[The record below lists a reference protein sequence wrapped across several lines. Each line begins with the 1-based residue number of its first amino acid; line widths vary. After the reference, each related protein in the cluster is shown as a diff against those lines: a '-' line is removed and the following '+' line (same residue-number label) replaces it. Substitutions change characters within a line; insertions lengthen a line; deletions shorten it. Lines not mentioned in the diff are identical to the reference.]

1 MEITQKT
8 RLHTYYHSCQMNFFL
23 KKYLTILVSWAIL
36 LTCPFILRGAL
47 LEVKYDLNLQFS
59 EPAHTIYGHEQVSIV
74 NNAQLPIDTVYFH
87 LSPNAFRSTK
97 SPFYQQS
104 ENLLDDPVKMSI
116 QSVTSNDSKCEYYND
131 ETLSMAVLLPTT
143 LPPGD
148 SVEIT
153 IDFTL
158 TIPRGNHIQCPTYSG
173 STTRLIRF
181 YPMVERLTNQGWT
194 PSKYNK
200 VEPSGS
206 FPFIHNFT
214 IQLPGHYNVISSLA
228 PLSVDSINKK
238 EKLHTFQPYRIK
250 ELAVV
255 FSASYSMRSFS
266 VQQIPIR
273 LLIPKSNE
281 RSYTR
286 PKTKIVYDV
295 IEDIL
300 NTYSQLIMDYPH
312 SQLSLTSAKI
322 PTGFTTSNLIILE
335 SRKYRNLS
343 SLDYGS
349 IYSLAYA
356 IAKEYFN
363 YFIFKDPE
371 NPDWINDGMAS
382 YAASSYMINNYQKLI
397 KRYHVNNKA
406 YDNYYQI
413 ALRLAAL
420 TVDREHIGQPLYT
433 SFKKRDAPVLLEQI
447 HHFKG
452 QKVLEMLSYIVGD
465 SVFRDCIHDFLTQYK
480 YRPVNSADFFRLA
493 EEKSGKD
500 LNQLYKLWV
509 ESENIPDLKI
519 KRVKNDFRHRDST
532 YVAKVIAKGAAIN
545 ALPVEIMAVDA
556 NSDTLWTVT
565 KLSTTGLDTVLLYS
579 RFPIRK
585 ISLDPH
591 RNIWEFNRLNNHHP
605 HKILFSFLIGIP
617 SIDAYQIFYYPTFD
631 FNKRDLSRIGI
642 KLRGRYWIN
651 MRPLFPAQS
660 LDEWTVGLNYG
671 LKSQTVG
678 YDISYSTS
686 LLALFFQPRIQFRS
700 RDYFGLH
707 ESTVSSEIYL
717 GKIQYPLLHQIQG
730 YKKISFGVKYLN
742 VRTLGFLN
750 ADKWEQ
756 GKLLNPYINIVN
768 FHNWGMYRHILRIK
782 LSAGIPQFETDYEYT
797 KLVVDGLVKFRPSK
811 KSWIYERVFFGASNG
826 RMPRQRYFYFFGKNT
841 LENLSFESFRLV
853 KGAGDMRGYGASS
866 PKGKNI
872 LTSNTEACWSFAAI
886 DPAIFDLIL
895 FFDSGIIPESFT
907 KASLNQFKYDAGIG
921 VEFNALET
929 ILVGIHFPF
938 WVSHPV
944 DDKRNFALRWVISLD
959 LNL

>member
-1 MEITQKT
+1 MNLFS
-8 RLHTYYHSCQMNFFL
+8 RLR
-23 KKYLTILVSWAIL
+23 KYLTILFSWAIL
-36 LTCPFILRGAL
+36 ITCPFILKGAL
-47 LEVKYDLNLQFS
+47 LEVRYNLELQFS
-59 EPAHTIYGHEQVSIV
+59 EPAHTIYGHEQVSII

-87 LSPNAFRSTK
+87 LSPNALRSTK

-131 ETLSMAVLLPTT
+131 ETLSMAVLLPAT

-148 SVEIT
+148 SVKIS

-181 YPMVERLTNQGWT
+181 YPMVERLTNKGWT
-194 PSKYNK
+194 PSKYNN
-200 VEPSGS
+200 VEPSCS
-206 FPFIHNFT
+206 FPFIYNFS
-214 IQLPGHYNVISSLA
+214 IRLPDHYNVISSLA

-238 EKLHTFQPYRIK
+238 EKLHTFQSSRIK

-255 FSASYSMRSFS
+255 FSASYSMKSFS
-266 VQQIPIR
+266 VQQISVH

-281 RSYTR
+281 RRYTR
-286 PKTKIVYDV
+286 PKTKIVHY
-295 IEDIL
+295 IIKDIL
-300 NTYSQLIMDYPH
+300 NTYSQLIIDYPY

-335 SRKYRNLS
+335 SKKYRNLS
-343 SLDYGS
+343 FLDYGS
-349 IYSLAYA
+349 IYSLAHA

-363 YFIFKDPE
+363 YFIFEDPE
-371 NPDWINDGMAS
+371 NPDWIIGGMAS
-382 YAASSYMINNYQKLI
+382 YAASRYMTNNYQKLI
-397 KRYHVNNKA
+397 KRYHLKNEA
-406 YDNYYQI
+406 YTNYSQI

-433 SFKKRDAPVLLEQI
+433 SSKKSDAPVLLEQI

-452 QKVLEMLSYIVGD
+452 QKVLEMLNYIVGD
-465 SVFRDCIHDFLTQYK
+465 SVFRECIHDFLTQYK
-480 YRPVNSADFFRLA
+480 YRPANSHDFFRLV
-493 EEKSGKD
+493 EVKSGKD

-509 ESENIPDLKI
+509 ESKNIPDLKI
-519 KRVKNDFRHRDST
+519 KRVNKEFRRRDST
-532 YVAKVIAKGAAIN
+532 YVTRVVVKGAALN
-545 ALPVEIMAVDA
+545 ALPIEIMAVNA

-579 RFPIRK
+579 RYPTRK

-591 RNIWEFNRLNNHHP
+591 RNIWEFNRLNNHYP
-605 HKILFSFLIGIP
+605 YKILFNFLIGIP

-631 FNKRDLSRIGI
+631 FNKRDVSRIGI

-660 LDEWTVGLNYG
+660 LDEWTIGLNYG

-707 ESTVSSEIYL
+707 ETTVSSEFYL
-717 GKIQYPLLHQIQG
+717 GEIQYPLLHQIQG
-730 YKKISFGVKYLN
+730 YKKISFGAKYLN
-742 VRTLGFLN
+742 VRTLEFLN
-750 ADKWEQ
+750 ADKWQ
-756 GKLLNPYINIVN
+756 RGKLFNPFINIVN
-768 FHNWGMYRHILRIK
+768 FHNWGNSRHILRINI
-782 LSAGIPQFETDYEYT
+782 SAGIPQFETDYEYT
-797 KLVVDGLVKFRPSK
+797 KLVVDALVKFRPSK
-811 KSWIYERVFFGASNG
+811 KSWIYERIFFGASNG
-826 RMPRQRYFYFFGKNT
+826 QMPRQRYFYFFGKNT

-853 KGAGDMRGYGASS
+853 KGAGDMRGYGATS

-872 LTSNTEACWSFAAI
+872 LTSNTEVRWSFATV

-895 FFDSGIIPESFT
+895 FFDSGIIPESFA

-929 ILVGIHFPF
+929 ILIGIHFPF

-944 DDKRNFALRWVISLD
+944 DKKDNFAMRWVLSIDLSL
-959 LNL
+959 